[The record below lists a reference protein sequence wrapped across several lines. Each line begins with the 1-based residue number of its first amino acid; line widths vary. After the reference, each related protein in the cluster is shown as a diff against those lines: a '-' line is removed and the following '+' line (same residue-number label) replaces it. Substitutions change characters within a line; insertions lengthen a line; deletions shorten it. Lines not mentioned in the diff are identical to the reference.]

1 MSTPRPAGDTP
12 GDGVDD
18 RVRIARRGVAAQSNV
33 EGPGNRAGA
42 SGQVRAPRTAPRP
55 STAAGT
61 RRIVDIAR
69 ELVTVRAAAPSLQ
82 SLATATSTS
91 PHYLTRVFKESTGM
105 TLTRYRN
112 RVRVRLALEWLA
124 EGEDDLT
131 RIAHDLGFADHAHF
145 SRTVLAELGL
155 QPRIARGLLYATG
168 ALNVSADEPRSAPP
182 DRMTAGSASS
192 G

>member
-1 MSTPRPAGDTP
+1 
-12 GDGVDD
+12 
-18 RVRIARRGVAAQSNV
+18 
-33 EGPGNRAGA
+33 
-42 SGQVRAPRTAPRP
+42 
-55 STAAGT
+55 
-61 RRIVDIAR
+61 
-69 ELVTVRAAAPSLQ
+69 
-82 SLATATSTS
+82 
-91 PHYLTRVFKESTGM
+91 M